1 MGRVVT
7 NYVSDHTRW
16 INEQLAKNPEWADD
30 QKVGRAIWWDR
41 PQTEEAKRAAAEAQ
55 VAQKAYP
62 YDNAF

>member
-16 INEQLAKNPEWADD
+16 INEQLAKNPGWADD
-30 QKVGRAIWWDR
+30 QKAGRAIWWDR
-41 PQTEEAKRAAAEAQ
+41 PQTEEAKRAAAEAN
-55 VAQKAYP
+55 VALKPYP

>member
-7 NYVSDHTRW
+7 DYVSDHTRW
-16 INEQLAKNPEWADD
+16 INEQLAKNPEWVED
-30 QKVGRAIWWDR
+30 QKAGRAIWWDR

-55 VAQKAYP
+55 VAQKPYP